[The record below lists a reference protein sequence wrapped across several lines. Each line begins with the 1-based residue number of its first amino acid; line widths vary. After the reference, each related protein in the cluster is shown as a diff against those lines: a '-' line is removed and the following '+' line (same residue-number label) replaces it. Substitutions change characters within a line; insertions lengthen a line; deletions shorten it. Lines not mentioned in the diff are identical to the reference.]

1 MSEKKDY
8 LDKLVAEELK
18 KDAEE
23 IEKDLQGF
31 DGDMPAGAEE
41 RIYANLKKQI
51 EDYEWEQRYASLSE
65 EDREALRLGQKM
77 MNQKKTSYSRRSRKV
92 YVALAAVLVLVIA
105 VGITSFGGAERIVAF
120 MKSMV
125 GEREVVQVD
134 SSEDNLVIVEENE
147 EEAYEAIK
155 DEFGVEPVKIIRCLE
170 GMTFVEMQFDKN
182 LQVAELMYTYKGEN
196 IIYFISASYRE
207 SSWGIDVE
215 DTVTD
220 QYYYKENKDFNI
232 EIKEYE
238 TPESKT
244 KRYSASFKYQGLEYF
259 IMATMDRENFELII
273 QNFHFVIE

>member
-8 LDKLVAEELK
+8 LDKLIAEELK

-31 DGDMPAGAEE
+31 DGDMPADAED

-77 MNQKKTSYSRRSRKV
+77 MKQKKTSYSRRSRKV

-125 GEREVVQVD
+125 GEREVVKVN

-155 DEFGVEPVKIIRCLE
+155 DEFGVEPVRVMVQSDDMKFNKMELE
-170 GMTFVEMQFDKN
+170 KG
-182 LQVAELMYTYKGEN
+182 LQVAELTYLYDNEK
-196 IIYFISASYRE
+196 IVYLISASYRD

-215 DTVTD
+215 DDVTD
-220 QYYYKENKDFNI
+220 QYNMEKKGCII
-232 EIKEYE
+232 EVKEYE

-244 KRYSASFKYQGLEYF
+244 KRYSASFNYMGLEYF
-259 IMATMDRENFELII
+259 LMGTLEKEEFELIVEKLYFI
-273 QNFHFVIE
+273 AD

>member
-8 LDKLVAEELK
+8 LDKLIAEELK

-31 DGDMPAGAEE
+31 DGDMPADAEE

-105 VGITSFGGAERIVAF
+105 VGITSLGGAERIVAF

-125 GEREVVQVD
+125 GEREVVKVN

-147 EEAYEAIK
+147 EEAYDAIK
-155 DEFGVEPVKIIRCLE
+155 DEFGVEPVKIIARPDDMKFKQME
-170 GMTFVEMQFDKN
+170 FEKE
-182 LQVAELMYTYKGEN
+182 LQVAELTYFYEN
-196 IIYFISASYRE
+196 EKIVYLVSASYRD
-207 SSWGIDVE
+207 SSWGIDME

-220 QYYYKENKDFNI
+220 QYYKDNNGVNI

-244 KRYSASFKYQGLEYF
+244 KRYSASFKYRGLEYF
-259 IMATMDRENFELII
+259 LMGTIEKKEFELIVD
-273 QNFHFVIE
+273 NLYFLDR